1 MPLKELLEYQLSS
14 DGYVDV
20 DIEDIRN
27 FVVNKVNNEDSHIA
41 ITRAF
46 EALTGYRTAS
56 TDDDNIK
63 RVHGND

>member
-20 DIEDIRN
+20 DIEDIRE
-27 FVVNKVNNEDSHIA
+27 FVLHKITNVDNHMA

-46 EALTGYRTAS
+46 EALTGYGTAS
-56 TDDDNIK
+56 TDDKNVK
-63 RVHGND
+63 RISR

>member
-20 DIEDIRN
+20 DIEDIRE
-27 FVVNKVNNEDSHIA
+27 FVLQKVINENSHMA

-46 EALTGYRTAS
+46 EALTGYRTGS
-56 TDDDNIK
+56 TDDKSVK
-63 RVHGND
+63 RISR